1 MKDLTPLRNIG
12 IIAHID
18 AGKTTTT
25 ERILYYTGVNYSIGE
40 VDNGTATTDWMPQE
54 QERGI
59 TITSAATTV
68 HWILNDNDYQINII
82 DTPGHVDFTVEV
94 ERSLRVLDGSIVI
107 FCGVAGVQPQSETVW
122 RQADKYRVPRIC
134 YINKLDR
141 PGADFFK
148 AIHQIKDKLGA
159 TPIPIQLPI
168 FENDTF
174 DGIIDLISLKAIY
187 WDLNN
192 YPDGS
197 VYTYKDIPEHL
208 KSLAD
213 EYRSNLLETISE
225 LDDDIMSKFFN
236 DPNSITNE
244 EILKNLRKGTL
255 SLKFTPVLCGSSLQ
269 NIGVQPLIDAVIN
282 YLPSPAD
289 IGIVEGIN
297 PKTGEKTV
305 RKISDDEPLSALIF
319 KVINDPYVGRI
330 AFTRL
335 YSGVISQGDML
346 YNSRLDKKERA
357 ARLFHIHANKQI
369 KIDSFSAGD
378 IAAIVGLKDSTTG
391 DTLCDNAHP
400 IAFESI
406 HFPDPVISIAIEA
419 KYQKDITKMV
429 ESLQKIADEDPSLW
443 IKTDEETGQIILNG
457 MGELHLDIVAD
468 RLAREYNIECN
479 LGRPQVN
486 YREGIIGKTTHR
498 EIYKKQF
505 GGKGKYAELEFELSG
520 NSFDSVGLN
529 FENLLGKAVSKDI
542 ISAIEKGFR
551 SAMQNGVIA
560 GYTVLNAHVRLLDV
574 VTHPVDSD
582 ALSFEIAA
590 SIAFKE
596 ACKNLKIV
604 LLEPIMRLEIISPIE
619 YIGEITSDITR
630 RRGEILN
637 IEGED
642 VYQVIRAE
650 APLAELFG
658 YVTILRSLSSGRAS
672 VNMEFKHYAVCPDL
686 IAEEVI
692 FKTKG
697 IKVNL

>member
-40 VDNGTATTDWMPQE
+40 VDDGTATTDWMPQE

-68 HWILNDNDYQINII
+68 HWNLNDNDYQINII

-419 KYQKDITKMV
+419 KYQKDIAKMV

-672 VNMEFKHYAVCPDL
+672 VNMEFKRYAVCPDP

>member
-297 PKTGEKTV
+297 PKTGEKIV

-319 KVINDPYVGRI
+319 KVMNDPYVGRI

-391 DTLCDNAHP
+391 DTLCDSAHP

-619 YIGEITSDITR
+619 YIGDITSDITR
-630 RRGEILN
+630 KRGEILN

-672 VNMEFKHYAVCPDL
+672 VNMEFKRYAVCPDP

>member
-297 PKTGEKTV
+297 PKTGEKTI

-419 KYQKDITKMV
+419 KYQKDIAKMV

-672 VNMEFKHYAVCPDL
+672 VNMEFKRYAVCPDP

-697 IKVNL
+697 IKVNF

>member
-1 MKDLTPLRNIG
+1 M
-12 IIAHID
+12 
-18 AGKTTTT
+18 
-25 ERILYYTGVNYSIGE
+25 
-40 VDNGTATTDWMPQE
+40 
-54 QERGI
+54 
-59 TITSAATTV
+59 
-68 HWILNDNDYQINII
+68 
-82 DTPGHVDFTVEV
+82 
-94 ERSLRVLDGSIVI
+94 
-107 FCGVAGVQPQSETVW
+107 
-122 RQADKYRVPRIC
+122 
-134 YINKLDR
+134 
-141 PGADFFK
+141 
-148 AIHQIKDKLGA
+148 
-159 TPIPIQLPI
+159 
-168 FENDTF
+168 
-174 DGIIDLISLKAIY
+174 KAIY

-197 VYTYKDIPEHL
+197 VYTYKDIPENL
-208 KSLAD
+208 KSLTD

-244 EILKNLRKGTL
+244 EIIKNLRKGTL

-297 PKTGEKTV
+297 PKTGEKIV

-319 KVINDPYVGRI
+319 KVMNDPYVGRI

-391 DTLCDNAHP
+391 DTLCDSAHP

-419 KYQKDITKMV
+419 KYQKDIAKMV

-520 NSFDSVGLN
+520 EPFDNVGLN
-529 FENLLGKAVSKDI
+529 FENQIGKAVSKDI

-560 GYTVLNAHVRLLDV
+560 GYNVLNAHVRLLDV

-596 ACKNLKIV
+596 ACKKLKIV

-619 YIGEITSDITR
+619 YIGDITSDITR
-630 RRGEILN
+630 KRGEILN

-672 VNMEFKHYAVCPDL
+672 VNMEFKRYAVCPDP

-697 IKVNL
+697 IKVNF

>member
-1 MKDLTPLRNIG
+1 
-12 IIAHID
+12 
-18 AGKTTTT
+18 
-25 ERILYYTGVNYSIGE
+25 
-40 VDNGTATTDWMPQE
+40 
-54 QERGI
+54 
-59 TITSAATTV
+59 
-68 HWILNDNDYQINII
+68 
-82 DTPGHVDFTVEV
+82 
-94 ERSLRVLDGSIVI
+94 
-107 FCGVAGVQPQSETVW
+107 
-122 RQADKYRVPRIC
+122 
-134 YINKLDR
+134 
-141 PGADFFK
+141 
-148 AIHQIKDKLGA
+148 
-159 TPIPIQLPI
+159 
-168 FENDTF
+168 
-174 DGIIDLISLKAIY
+174 
-187 WDLNN
+187 
-192 YPDGS
+192 
-197 VYTYKDIPEHL
+197 
-208 KSLAD
+208 
-213 EYRSNLLETISE
+213 
-225 LDDDIMSKFFN
+225 
-236 DPNSITNE
+236 
-244 EILKNLRKGTL
+244 
-255 SLKFTPVLCGSSLQ
+255 
-269 NIGVQPLIDAVIN
+269 
-282 YLPSPAD
+282 
-289 IGIVEGIN
+289 
-297 PKTGEKTV
+297 
-305 RKISDDEPLSALIF
+305 
-319 KVINDPYVGRI
+319 GRI

-391 DTLCDNAHP
+391 DTLCDSAHP

-419 KYQKDITKMV
+419 KYQKDIAKMV

-672 VNMEFKHYAVCPDL
+672 VNMEFKRYAVCPDP

-697 IKVNL
+697 IKVNF

>member
-297 PKTGEKTV
+297 PKTGEKTI

-419 KYQKDITKMV
+419 KYQKDIAKMV

-596 ACKNLKIV
+596 ACKKLKIV

-619 YIGEITSDITR
+619 YIGDITSDITR
-630 RRGEILN
+630 KRGEILN

-672 VNMEFKHYAVCPDL
+672 VNMEFKRYAVCPDP

-697 IKVNL
+697 IKVNF

>member
-148 AIHQIKDKLGA
+148 VIHQIKDKLGA

-346 YNSRLDKKERA
+346 YNSRLDKKERV

-419 KYQKDITKMV
+419 KYQKDIAKMV

-672 VNMEFKHYAVCPDL
+672 VNMEFKRYAVCPDP

-697 IKVNL
+697 IKVNF

>member
-25 ERILYYTGVNYSIGE
+25 ERILYYTGVNYAIGE

-68 HWILNDNDYQINII
+68 HWTLNDNDYQINII

-148 AIHQIKDKLGA
+148 AIRQIKDKLGA
-159 TPIPIQLPI
+159 TPVPIQLPI

-187 WDLNN
+187 WDLDN

-197 VYTYKDIPEHL
+197 VYIYKDIPENL

-255 SLKFTPVLCGSSLQ
+255 SLKFTPILCGSSLQ

-289 IGIVEGIN
+289 IGVVEGIN
-297 PKTGEKTV
+297 PRTGEKTI
-305 RKISDDEPLSALIF
+305 RKISDEEPLSALIF
-319 KVINDPYVGRI
+319 KVMNDPYVGRI

-391 DTLCDNAHP
+391 DTLCDSAHP

-419 KYQKDITKMV
+419 KYQKDIAKMV

-486 YREGIIGKTTHR
+486 YREGIIGKTTYR

-520 NSFDSVGLN
+520 EPFDNVGLN
-529 FENLLGKAVSKDI
+529 FENLVGKAVSKDI
-542 ISAIEKGFR
+542 ISATEKGFR

-672 VNMEFKHYAVCPDL
+672 VNMEFKRYAVCPDP